1 MSTQTLQ
8 YLLVGCLAGMVLLAA
23 FYLRGRRLPLIGYLA
38 WGLVA
43 LLIPA
48 IGPFIVILAH
58 PGERREPGTGDQ
70 ATRRSGD

>member
-8 YLLVGCLAGMVLLAA
+8 VLLVGCLVGMALLAA
-23 FYLRGRRLPLIGYLA
+23 FYLRGRRLSLAGYLA

-48 IGPFIVILAH
+48 IGPFIVIMAR
-58 PGERREPGTGDQ
+58 PGKSRDSRVESRE
-70 ATRRSGD
+70 

>member
-1 MSTQTLQ
+1 MSTQVFQ
-8 YLLVGCLAGMVLLAA
+8 YLLVGCLVGMALLAA
-23 FYLRGRRLPLIGYLA
+23 FYLRGRRLSFIGYLA

-58 PGERREPGTGDQ
+58 PGVRRASGVGD
-70 ATRRSGD
+70 

>member
-1 MSTQTLQ
+1 MSTQILQ
-8 YLLVGCLAGMVLLAA
+8 YLLVGCLVGMTLLAA

-48 IGPFIVILAH
+48 VGPFIVILAH
-58 PGERREPGTGDQ
+58 PGVRRESR
-70 ATRRSGD
+70 AENRE